1 MIKIGRRIIAVPER
15 KQYVDRLLNRIGAD
29 ESIVCVYNDHNG
41 CMWNAI
47 RAWEQYATEPDAT
60 HWCVMADDTDVVD
73 DYIELERMC
82 VERFPDAIWTF
93 YSNELSMK
101 HKPEK
106 TPYVKLSSLNVR
118 GIAFL
123 MPTSWV
129 DEYVQWCKRML
140 ADYGYQRDDAT
151 CRIYALM
158 NNLTVMTTIPNLVR
172 SYEIKSAMSGHG
184 ITHNSDAWQG
194 YALDKREFLTDTF
207 EVRHIAQKS
216 ARETHL
222 KADNPVDILVDKKW
236 KRLQLLRKV

>member
-1 MIKIGRRIIAVPER
+1 MKIGRRIIAVPER
-15 KQYVDRLLNRIGAD
+15 KQYVDELLTKLGAD
-29 ESIVCVYNDHNG
+29 ESIVCMDHDHNG

-47 RAWEQYATEPDAT
+47 RAWEQYKAYPEAT

-73 DYIELERMC
+73 NYIALERMC

-101 HKPEK
+101 HRPQG
-106 TPYVKLSSLNVR
+106 TPYIRLSSLNIR

-123 MPTSWV
+123 MPVEWI
-129 DEYVQWCKRML
+129 DEYVRWCKHML
-140 ADYGYQRDDAT
+140 SEYGYQRDDAT

-158 NNLTVMTTIPNLVR
+158 NSLPVMTTIPNLVR
-172 SYEIKSAMSGHG
+172 SHEIKSAMSGHG

-194 YALDKREFLTDTF
+194 YSIDSRQFITDAF
-207 EVRHIAQKS
+207 EVRHTAKKS

-222 KADNPVDILVDKKW
+222 KPNNPVDMMVDRKW
-236 KRLQLLRKV
+236 KQLQLLRKV

>member
-1 MIKIGRRIIAVPER
+1 MKIGRRVIAVPER
-15 KQYVDRLLNRIGAD
+15 KQYVDRLLARLGTD
-29 ESIVCVYNDHNG
+29 ESIVCMDYDHNG

-47 RAWEQYATEPDAT
+47 RAWEQYKTEPDAT

-73 DYIELERMC
+73 NYIALEEMC
-82 VERFPDAIWTF
+82 VQRFPDAIWTF

-101 HKPEK
+101 HRPSY
-106 TPYVKLSSLNVR
+106 TPYIRLSSLNIR

-123 MPTSWV
+123 MPVEWI
-129 DEYVQWCKRML
+129 DEYVCWCKRML
-140 ADYGYQRDDAT
+140 NEYNYQRDDAT

-158 NNLTVMTTIPNLVR
+158 NDLPVMTTIPNLVR

-194 YALDKREFLTDTF
+194 YKLDSRQFITDAF
-207 EVRHIAQKS
+207 EIRHTAKKS

-222 KADNPVDILVDKKW
+222 KADNPVDMMVDRKW

>member
-1 MIKIGRRIIAVPER
+1 MIKIGRRVIAVPER
-15 KQYVDRLLNRIGAD
+15 KQYVDRLLARLGAD
-29 ESIVCVYNDHNG
+29 ESIVCMDYDHNG

-47 RAWEQYATEPDAT
+47 RAWEQYKMAPDAT

-73 DYIELERMC
+73 NYIVLEKMC
-82 VERFPDAIWTF
+82 VQRFPDAIWTF

-101 HKPEK
+101 HRPQD
-106 TPYVKLSSLNVR
+106 TPYIRLSSLNVR

-123 MPTSWV
+123 MPVEWI
-129 DEYVQWCKRML
+129 DEYVCWCKRML
-140 ADYGYQRDDAT
+140 NEYNYQRDDAT

-158 NNLTVMTTIPNLVR
+158 NDLPVMTTIPNLVR

-184 ITHNSDAWQG
+184 VTHNSDAWQG
-194 YALDKREFLTDTF
+194 YNVDSREFITDRF
-207 EVRHIAQKS
+207 EVRHISKKS

-222 KADNPVDILVDKKW
+222 KADNPVDIMVDRKW

>member
-15 KQYVDRLLNRIGAD
+15 KEYVDSLLQRIGSD
-29 ESIVCVYNDHNG
+29 EHIVCMDYDHNG

-47 RAWEQYATEPDAT
+47 RAWEQYKEEPDAT
-60 HWCVMADDTDVVD
+60 HWCVMADDTDVVNN
-73 DYIELERMC
+73 YIALERMC

-101 HKPEK
+101 HRPEN
-106 TPYVKLSSLNVR
+106 TPYIRLSGYNIR

-123 MPTSWV
+123 MPVKWI
-129 DEYVQWCKRML
+129 DEYVRWCKYML
-140 ADYGYQRDDAT
+140 SNYGYQRDDAT

-158 NNLTVMTTIPNLVR
+158 ENLPVMTTIPNLVR

-184 ITHNSDAWQG
+184 ITRNSDAWQG
-194 YALDKREFLTDTF
+194 YDLSLKDFATDAF
-207 EVRHIAQKS
+207 ETRHIAKKS

-222 KADNPVDILVDKKW
+222 KKDNPIDMMVDKQW